1 MIKLDAITRINSALD
16 RIEHALKIYDA
27 VRQFAAKRWVH
38 DA

>member
-1 MIKLDAITRINSALD
+1 MLFDAIARVNRALD

-27 VRQFAAKRWVH
+27 VRQFAAKKRIH

>member
-1 MIKLDAITRINSALD
+1 MTPDAIARISAALD

-27 VRQFAAKRWVH
+27 MRQFAAKKWIH